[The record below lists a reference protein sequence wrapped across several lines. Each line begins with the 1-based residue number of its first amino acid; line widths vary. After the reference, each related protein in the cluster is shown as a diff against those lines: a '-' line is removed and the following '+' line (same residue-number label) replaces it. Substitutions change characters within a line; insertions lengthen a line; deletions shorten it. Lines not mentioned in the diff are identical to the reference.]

1 MYLKQIRAKDLGE
14 ALTQTKRLFH
24 AFWNTSL
31 TYKLMYHIVIIYLCI
46 RYQYCLLIINNKI
59 CLGFS
64 ALACGLWALSNSDV
78 VYNGDSKLHT
88 LVSTNLQSVSKVT
101 TWNCVDF
108 CMYFSGFLNT
118 GHSTAQGNQ
127 ALMDILAVLQWVQD
141 NIRAFNGD
149 PNKVTLFGHG
159 HGAALVN
166 ILTFSSLTEQGTP
179 LSITATTSW
188 PSVDLINN
196 IKFFVI
202 FI

>member
-1 MYLKQIRAKDLGE
+1 
-14 ALTQTKRLFH
+14 
-24 AFWNTSL
+24 
-31 TYKLMYHIVIIYLCI
+31 
-46 RYQYCLLIINNKI
+46 
-59 CLGFS
+59 
-64 ALACGLWALSNSDV
+64 
-78 VYNGDSKLHT
+78 
-88 LVSTNLQSVSKVT
+88 
-101 TWNCVDF
+101 
-108 CMYFSGFLNT
+108 MYFSGFLNT

-166 ILTFSSLTEQGTP
+166 ILTFSSLTEQGTT

-188 PSVDLINN
+188 QSVDLINN

-202 FI
+202 FRPKSFKSNNAL